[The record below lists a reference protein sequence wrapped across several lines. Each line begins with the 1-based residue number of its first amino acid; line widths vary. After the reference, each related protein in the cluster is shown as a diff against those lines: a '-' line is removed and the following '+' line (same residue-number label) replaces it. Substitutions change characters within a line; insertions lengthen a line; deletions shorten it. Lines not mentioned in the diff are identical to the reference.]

1 MSSRVNV
8 ITNSLGSGD
17 WIVVELNGEAVFSGH
32 SVSAYDLACILDEV
46 QGFEFGRFEEVTDAE
61 MEERY

>member
-32 SVSAYDLACILDEV
+32 SVSARDLAYILDVV
-46 QGFEFGRFEEVTDAE
+46 QGFVSEDESQDHSFVG
-61 MEERY
+61 